1 MLDTLPVF
9 LNGEINDAKAVG
21 KLARRRT
28 DMIDV
33 SFFEFLMVV
42 VAGVAIVGQQ
52 DFWLESCLFKSLNTG
67 DYSLN
72 IG

>member
-1 MLDTLPVF
+1 MLDALPVF
-9 LNGEINDAKAVG
+9 FNGEINDAKAVG

-42 VAGVAIVGQQ
+42 VAGVAASIV
-52 DFWLESCLFKSLNTG
+52 
-67 DYSLN
+67 
-72 IG
+72 